1 MPNPVMF
8 QQPAGMTTSG
18 NGRYVY
24 PITSTANSF
33 GINPNSKTYA
43 SETMA
48 AIARRDWERYKE
60 TFMPL
65 EDYLFQYINNPGY
78 RQGVVSDNLQN
89 FNSAFDSAQA
99 GNDRNLQR
107 YGLQLSP
114 DETQSQQRMASLQ
127 KGLGQVEAINRTN
140 RVLKD
145 QEYRILGAGTNPTAS
160 LTNMGG

>member
-8 QQPAGMTTSG
+8 QSPNTGTATRFQVNQPQ
-18 NGRYVY
+18 
-24 PITSTANSF
+24 ANSF
-33 GINPNSKTYA
+33 GIKPNSRTYA
-43 SETMA
+43 SDTMA

-78 RQGVVSDNLQN
+78 RQGVVTENLQN
-89 FNSAFDSAQA
+89 FNSAFDSAQM
-99 GNDRNLQR
+99 GNQRNLER

-127 KGLGQVEAINRTN
+127 KGLGQVESINRTN
-140 RVLKD
+140 RILKD
-145 QEYRILGAGTNPTAS
+145 QEYQILGAGSNPAS
-160 LTNMGG
+160 QLINNGA